1 MTYKR
6 DLKRRVR
13 QRQAETGES
22 YVTALRHVRAA
33 APAGDAELLDAEL
46 FEAPPV
52 PAISY
57 VEMIDLT
64 EVGAALGMKCLIT
77 MDPALLG
84 QIEVSAMLRQLR
96 TALAQPQAATMR
108 AAIMDGEAIA
118 GGVDLAE
125 LQSLERRITHG
136 RAGATPGGSCLA
148 LHVEGDR
155 GPVLVAFMLVAP
167 PRIAH
172 VTWPVR
178 LVIRRSTEWRLLWW
192 P

>member
-22 YVTALRHVRAA
+22 YVTALRQVRAA
-33 APAGDAELLDAEL
+33 VPGRDAELLEAEL
-46 FEAPPV
+46 CEAPPV

-84 QIEVSAMLRQLR
+84 QLEVSALLRQLR
-96 TALAQPQAATMR
+96 TALGAPQLAMMR
-108 AAIMDGEAIA
+108 AAIMDGEDIDS
-118 GGVDLAE
+118 GIDLAE

-136 RAGATPGGSCLA
+136 RAGATPRGSCLA

-155 GPVLVAFMLVAP
+155 GPVLVACMLVAP
-167 PRIAH
+167 PRIGH
-172 VTWPVR
+172 MTWPVR
-178 LVIRRSTEWRLLWW
+178 LAIRRSTEWRLLWW